1 MKKLLI
7 LLFILM
13 VACTGKHKNTNRDV
27 GILPL
32 VNVGTSPNSGT
43 GDPLQNAFIKVNS
56 AIEALNT
63 VGIPGVIS
71 KMVTTTNG
79 LAFLNEN
86 GDTIAVTNPQ
96 QSYGYIDDYA
106 VMKDDSITDK
116 LYATRKYARDVGGG
130 TPTLSIY
137 RMNNDHDSLNT
148 LQEKS
153 YNSLTDK
160 PILTIYRQNNDH
172 DSLNTLQEKSYN
184 SLNDKPTL
192 TVYRQNNDHD
202 SLSTLQEKAYSSLSG
217 KPTLGTAATQDVGYF
232 ATASHNQAQTTV
244 TALPDSLLNH
254 YTKAQSN
261 AKYGTGSGTV
271 TSVGTGL
278 GLSGGTI
285 TTTGTLLVDT
295 ASAVILTRLRAS
307 HEYQAKGSYVGK
319 ATMPTSIGIAC
330 SDETTALTA
339 GAAKVTFRMPYAM
352 TVTGVRAGV
361 TTAATG
367 GTLLTVDIH
376 ESGTTILSTK
386 LTFDASEYTTTTA
399 ATAAV
404 ISDAAIADDAQ
415 ITIDI
420 DAVGSTIAGA
430 GLKVW
435 IIGTRIA
442 P

>member
-130 TPTLSIY
+130 TQLNAKRDLNNHDSLSTLDEKSYNSLTDKPTLSIY

-261 AKYGTGSGTV
+261 AKYGTGDRKS
-271 TSVGTGL
+271 
-278 GLSGGTI
+278 
-285 TTTGTLLVDT
+285 
-295 ASAVILTRLRAS
+295 TRLNSS
-307 HEYQAKGSYVGK
+307 H
-319 ATMPTSIGIAC
+319 
-330 SDETTALTA
+330 
-339 GAAKVTFRMPYAM
+339 
-352 TVTGVRAGV
+352 
-361 TTAATG
+361 
-367 GTLLTVDIH
+367 
-376 ESGTTILSTK
+376 
-386 LTFDASEYTTTTA
+386 
-399 ATAAV
+399 
-404 ISDAAIADDAQ
+404 
-415 ITIDI
+415 
-420 DAVGSTIAGA
+420 
-430 GLKVW
+430 
-435 IIGTRIA
+435 
-442 P
+442 

>member
-130 TPTLSIY
+130 TQLNAK
-137 RMNNDHDSLNT
+137 RNLNDHDSLST
-148 LQEKS
+148 L
-153 YNSLTDK
+153 D
-160 PILTIYRQNNDH
+160 
-172 DSLNTLQEKSYN
+172 EKSYN

-271 TSVGTGL
+271 TSVATGL

-352 TVTGVRAGV
+352 TVTAVRAGV